1 VAKVRLLDPSDS
13 KRRLDRY
20 ELIGELASGGM
31 ATVFLGRLGG
41 VGGFQ
46 RFVAI
51 KRLHPH
57 LASEEEFIE
66 MFLDEARLAAG
77 IHHPHVVP
85 ILEVGESDS
94 GYYLVMEYVE
104 GDTLARLMARALARA
119 QPIPRPVL
127 IRIVLDSL
135 AGLHA
140 AHELIDG
147 DGNPV
152 HLVHRDVSP
161 QNILVGVDGCSR
173 ITDFGVAHAAA
184 RLQNTRADRLKGKL
198 AYMSPEQA
206 RAGEVDRRADVFAMG
221 IILWEVLAAKRL
233 FKSESEAVT
242 LQRVTVEPIPRLAS
256 VVPGVHPALDQVCAC
271 ALDRDRDRRY
281 RSAADF
287 AEALER
293 AARDAASAS
302 ATDLGVAS
310 PREVAAYVQGALGE
324 DIAAQ
329 RESVRAWLAHSE
341 PSLPRLGGVR
351 PGEAPIAKPPGY
363 DVTMQIPL
371 DRDAAEAAAAYR
383 GDVRRPASR
392 PPTRSAPITLVEAP
406 NPLAGHF
413 AAALP
418 FVPVEPVHGQPAG
431 HPRAPGDGQPAGRPR
446 APGDGQPAG
455 RPRAPGDGQPA
466 GRPRAPGDGQPAG
479 HPRAL
484 GDEHASAKGL
494 PPPPP
499 LFPPLSAPQ
508 GATPLPSSPDV
519 SRVRVGSTPDVRE
532 ALGISH
538 GDPLLTVDGASLD
551 EAPVEPRDDDEDD
564 HETQLMDRE
573 VAAAQL
579 MRRKPAPA
587 PPPAVTRPSA
597 PTPLPPPSSPPS
609 APFSETPSRS
619 IESFMIPAAPP
630 PSRTPQLVALGVA
643 LVVGLGGL
651 VAWWQLHP
659 AESTP
664 SPAVSPGKTS
674 SSTHP
679 LPPAASTP
687 APPTTAPPATPAS
700 VPIQTGGPP
709 AIAISALPPAVDPP
723 VPPRL
728 KGKMPK
734 GKASAVPVVEPPP
747 PVPVVTQPP
756 VQPPPPDL
764 PKPDDL
770 TNPYRQ

>member
-1 VAKVRLLDPSDS
+1 MAKVRLLDPSDS

-127 IRIVLDSL
+127 IRIVLDAL

-152 HLVHRDVSP
+152 LLVHRDVSP
-161 QNILVGVDGCSR
+161 QNILVGVDGASR

-242 LQRVTVEPIPRLAS
+242 LQRVTVEPIPRLSS
-256 VVPGVHPALDQVCAC
+256 VVPGMHPALDQEIRAVAR
-271 ALDRDRDRRY
+271 LDRDRNRRY
-281 RSAADF
+281 PSAADF

-310 PREVAAYVQGALGE
+310 PREVAAYIQGALGE

-329 RESVRAWLAHSE
+329 RESVRAWLAHGE
-341 PSLPRLGGVR
+341 PSSPKLGAVRAPAWRPLAEARRLRRDHADPARPRHRGGGGGNCTPAAR
-351 PGEAPIAKPPGY
+351 KPPAHRWERASG
-363 DVTMQIPL
+363 TPQERAPP
-371 DRDAAEAAAAYR
+371 
-383 GDVRRPASR
+383 RPS
-392 PPTRSAPITLVEAP
+392 PSSSPITLGGERRTRCARP
-406 NPLAGHF
+406 P
-413 AAALP
+413 ALP
-418 FVPVEPVHGQPAG
+418 FSPPEPRPVSPQTPPQGHAVPPVAFPVPPQGGRPMAPAIPPAAPAG
-431 HPRAPGDGQPAGRPR
+431 ISLR
-446 APGDGQPAG
+446 
-455 RPRAPGDGQPA
+455 
-466 GRPRAPGDGQPAG
+466 
-479 HPRAL
+479 
-484 GDEHASAKGL
+484 S
-494 PPPPP
+494 
-499 LFPPLSAPQ
+499 
-508 GATPLPSSPDV
+508 
-519 SRVRVGSTPDVRE
+519 VRVGSSPDVRE

-538 GDPLLTVDGASLD
+538 GTPLLSADGASLD

-564 HETQLMDRE
+564 HETQLMDRDE
-573 VAAAQL
+573 AVAEL
-579 MRRKPAPA
+579 VRRKALPSQGLRRSRSQPSASTPVPSAVGAGERSRLRGHAQQLDRVVHGAGAAPA
-587 PPPAVTRPSA
+587 QPD
-597 PTPLPPPSSPPS
+597 
-609 APFSETPSRS
+609 
-619 IESFMIPAAPP
+619 PAA
-630 PSRTPQLVALGVA
+630 RLALGVRA
-643 LVVGLGGL
+643 GHRRRRPGGVVGS
-651 VAWWQLHP
+651 
-659 AESTP
+659 STP
-664 SPAVSPGKTS
+664 TISVRAGDGAGSVGLAQNLEPSGPVRFRFRRPSLPASPPRRM
-674 SSTHP
+674 
-679 LPPAASTP
+679 
-687 APPTTAPPATPAS
+687 TAPRRS
-700 VPIQTGGPP
+700 PP
-709 AIAISALPPAVDPP
+709 ISALPPADAPRGAVAAPAPRCEQDAEDRQGHGRPP
-723 VPPRL
+723 SWTPPR
-728 KGKMPK
+728 P
-734 GKASAVPVVEPPP
+734 SRR
-747 PVPVVTQPP
+747 VVTA
-756 VQPPPPDL
+756 QPPPPISPSREDL
-764 PKPDDL
+764 A
-770 TNPYRQ
+770 NPYR